1 MHFLTVVVNNRN
13 MQKIERLVAITL
25 LLQAR
30 GKMTAKRL
38 AAILG
43 TSTRTIYRD
52 INALSLAHV
61 PVTMDY
67 GPGGGYYLPED
78 YSLESAIFTREE
90 AVSLVLS
97 ADISE
102 NYSLFAG
109 DEGLHR
115 ALIKLEATLPQE
127 YLADVR
133 AARSHILLDTAAWY
147 RQPRGARV
155 VAGSNKLTGTTSTY
169 LEIIRSAVLNAYQLD
184 ILYPCIA
191 CENAPGIRWRRV
203 EPYGLVFKALSRRHL
218 RTGVWYMVAFCHT
231 CQLYQTFRLSY
242 IEDLRIREEPIAT
255 RRSFD
260 LHSYWQKARVLLDEP
275 ERALPLILRISS
287 STLSLVTGDYVVLN
301 EDTNGNAVIQANL
314 PSEEAAVS
322 YVLSLGPGAI
332 VMSPPQVRAAVLAAA
347 QAITEI
353 YDHS

>member
-1 MHFLTVVVNNRN
+1 

-38 AAILG
+38 AAIMG

-102 NYSLFAG
+102 NSSLFAG

-115 ALIKLEATLPQE
+115 ALIKLEAALPQE
-127 YLADVR
+127 YRAGVH

-147 RQPRGARV
+147 RQPRGQQP
-155 VAGSNKLTGTTSTY
+155 AGSSNKVASANSTY
-169 LEIIRSAVLNAYQLD
+169 LEVIRSAVLDAHQLD

-203 EPYGLVFKALSRRHL
+203 EPYGLVFRGLSRRHL

-231 CQLYQTFRLSY
+231 CQAYQTFRLSY
-242 IEDLRIREEPIAT
+242 IEDLRIREEPIDEY
-255 RRSFD
+255 RSFD
-260 LHSYWQKARVLLDEP
+260 LHSYWQKARALLDGP
-275 ERALPLILRISS
+275 EQAIPLILRVSS
-287 STLSLVTGDYVVLN
+287 SALSLVTGDYVVLSA
-301 EDTNGNAVIQANL
+301 DKDGNAVIQANL
-314 PSEEAAVS
+314 ASEEAAVS
-322 YVLSLGPGAI
+322 YVLSLGAGAI
-332 VMSPPQVRAAVLAAA
+332 VMSPPQVRSAVLAAA

-353 YDHS
+353 YEHS

>member
-1 MHFLTVVVNNRN
+1 
-13 MQKIERLVAITL
+13 
-25 LLQAR
+25 
-30 GKMTAKRL
+30 MTAKHL

-115 ALIKLEATLPQE
+115 ALIKLEAALPQE
-127 YLADVR
+127 YRADVR
-133 AARSHILLDTAAWY
+133 AARAHILLDTAAWY
-147 RQPRGARV
+147 RQPRGQRSAADSAQIARIN
-155 VAGSNKLTGTTSTY
+155 ATY
-169 LEIIRSAVLNAYQLD
+169 LEVIRSAVLDAYQLD
-184 ILYPCIA
+184 ILYPGMA
-191 CENAPGIRWRRV
+191 CEDAPGIRWRRV
-203 EPYGLVFKALSRRHL
+203 EPYGLVFKAISRRHL
-218 RTGVWYMVAFCHT
+218 RTGVWYMVAFCHM
-231 CQLYQTFRLSY
+231 CQTYQTFRLSY
-242 IEDLRIREEPIAT
+242 IEGLRIREEHIT
-255 RRSFD
+255 VRRSFD
-260 LHSYWQKARVLLDEP
+260 LHSYWQKARILLEEP
-275 ERALPLILRISS
+275 EQAFPLILRVSS
-287 STLSLVTGDYVVLN
+287 SALTLVTGDYVVLS

-347 QAITEI
+347 QAIAEM
-353 YDHS
+353 YDRS